1 MSSVKEH
8 FFELQQQGC
17 IEWVKQ
23 VYDLDIDEDD
33 ESWEELAA
41 EYSAMLDSEEEEAE
55 FQWLNR
61 HTHSEFFLKFPEELA
76 NASSLLTLGSSEQ
89 HTDTLNKLVYAH
101 AVTLMEALISSVVCK
116 LVVSDKRLLINLV
129 AGYRKL
135 STRTIN
141 LKDVAE
147 QPKLVESIVLTTL
160 KELTLHN
167 VGTVKEVLGAM
178 FGKHMD
184 SLEVGEI
191 GRICS
196 KRHDIIHRN
205 GKTVDDQPI
214 KLTTEEVK
222 QAIRT
227 IREFAEELKSRID
240 NAACERESADF

>member
-8 FFELQQQGC
+8 FFDLQQQAC
-17 IEWVKQ
+17 IEWIKQ
-23 VYDLDIDEDD
+23 EYDLDIDEEDKRWD
-33 ESWEELAA
+33 ELAA
-41 EYSAMLDSEEEEAE
+41 KYSAMLDAEEEKAE

-76 NASSLLTLGSSEQ
+76 NASTLLTLGSSEQ

-116 LVVSDKRLLINLV
+116 LVVSDKELLINLV

-135 STRTIN
+135 STRTIS

-184 SLEVGEI
+184 SLEVSEI
-191 GRICS
+191 GRICN
-196 KRHDIIHRN
+196 KRHDIVHRN

-214 KLTTEEVK
+214 RLTTEEVK

-227 IREFAEELKSRID
+227 IREFAEVLKSRID
-240 NAACERESADF
+240 NAARERESADF